1 MQRVTILALD
11 NAAATTI
18 TGPYDT
24 FCLTGVLWNL
34 GQGLDII
41 PEFEVEIVTPKG
53 EPARCLNNLTIM
65 PHRAMPEVQETDLV
79 LVSAILDIHQTLAQQ
94 GEIIDWLRERY
105 KAGAMLASVCTGSFA
120 LAETGLLD
128 GKIATTH
135 WRAADEF
142 KSLYPKVDLKPE
154 RLITDAGDLFCS
166 GGFNSSI
173 DLSNYMVEKM
183 CGRETAIQC
192 AKSLVVDRG
201 RVSQTPYSVFH
212 FQREHN
218 DEQILKIQ
226 DTLERN
232 FNKDIDLE
240 RLSQEHAMGRRTM
253 ERRFKAATGDTPLMY
268 LQRVRVEEA
277 KLSLESN
284 NMTVDEISYQVGYED
299 TPFFRKIFIKHTTM
313 RPNEYRAKF
322 IKMVDFGAQ

>member
-11 NAAATTI
+11 DAAATTI

-34 GQGLDII
+34 GQGQDIN
-41 PEFEVEIVTPKG
+41 PEFTVEIVTPSG
-53 EPARCLNNLTIM
+53 APARCMNNLTIM
-65 PHRAMPEVQETDLV
+65 PHRAMTDVKDTDLV
-79 LVSAILDIHQTLAQQ
+79 LVSAVLDIHQTLAKQ

-142 KSLYPKVDLKPE
+142 QALYPKVHLKPE
-154 RLITDAGDLFCS
+154 RLITDAGDIFCS

-173 DLSNYMVEKM
+173 DLANYMVEKM

-201 RVSQTPYSVFH
+201 RISQTPYSVFH
-212 FQREHN
+212 FQREHS

-226 DTLERN
+226 DILERD
-232 FNKDIDLE
+232 FNKDIDLDE
-240 RLSQEHAMGRRTM
+240 LSQRHGLGRRTM

-277 KLSLESN
+277 KRSLELNS
-284 NMTVDEISYQVGYED
+284 MTFEEISYQVGYED
-299 TPFFRKIFIKHTTM
+299 TSFFRKIFVKHTTM
-313 RPNEYRAKF
+313 RPKEYRAKF
-322 IKMVDFGAQ
+322 MKMVDLGA

>member
-11 NAAATTI
+11 DAAATTI

-34 GQGLDII
+34 GQGQDIV
-41 PEFEVEIVTPKG
+41 PEFEVEIVTPTG
-53 EPARCLNNLTIM
+53 EPAHCLNSLTLI
-65 PHRAMPEVQETDLV
+65 PHRAMTDVQATDLI
-79 LVSAILDIHQTLAQQ
+79 LVSAVLDIHQTLARQ
-94 GEIIDWLRERY
+94 GEIINWLREQY
-105 KAGAMLASVCTGSFA
+105 QAGAMLASVCTGSFA

-142 KSLYPKVDLKPE
+142 KALYPKVLLKPE
-154 RLITDAGDLFCS
+154 RLITDAGDIFCS

-212 FQREHN
+212 FQREHC

-226 DTLERN
+226 DTLERD
-232 FNKDIDLE
+232 FNKDIDLD
-240 RLSQEHAMGRRTM
+240 LIAQQHGMGRRTM
-253 ERRFKAATGDTPLMY
+253 ERRFKTSTGDTPLMY
-268 LQRVRVEEA
+268 RQRVRVEEA
-277 KLSLESN
+277 KKKLELN
-284 NMTVDEISYQVGYED
+284 KMTFDEISYKVGYED
-299 TPFFRKIFIKHTTM
+299 TSFFRKIFIKHTTM
-313 RPNEYRAKF
+313 RPNEYRTKF
-322 IKMVDFGAQ
+322 IRMVDFDA

>member
-11 NAAATTI
+11 DAAATTI

-34 GQGLDII
+34 GQGQDIV
-41 PEFEVEIVTPKG
+41 PEFEVEIVTPTG
-53 EPARCLNNLTIM
+53 GPAHCLNNLTIL
-65 PHRAMPEVQETDLV
+65 PHRSMTEVQETDLV
-79 LVSAILDIHQTLAQQ
+79 LVSAVLDIHQTLARQ
-94 GEIIDWLRERY
+94 GEIIDWLRACY

-142 KSLYPKVDLKPE
+142 KSLYPKVQLKPE
-154 RLITDAGDLFCS
+154 RIITDAGDIFCS

-173 DLSNYMVEKM
+173 DLSNYLVEKM
-183 CGRETAIQC
+183 CGREIAIQC

-201 RVSQTPYSVFH
+201 RVSQVPYSVFH

-218 DEQILKIQ
+218 DDQVLEIQ
-226 DTLERN
+226 STMERDY
-232 FNKDIDLE
+232 NKDIDFGL
-240 RLSQEHAMGRRTM
+240 LSQKHGLARRTM
-253 ERRFKAATGDTPLMY
+253 ERRFKASTGDTPLMY

-277 KLSLESN
+277 KQRLEQN
-284 NMTVDEISYQVGYED
+284 NMTFDEISYQVGYED
-299 TPFFRKIFIKHTTM
+299 TSFFRKIFIKHTTM
-313 RPNEYRAKF
+313 RPGEYRAKF
-322 IKMVDFGAQ
+322 VKMVNFGG